1 MPWNNNN
8 GGGGWQG
15 GGGGGGDRGPWGQGP
30 RGGGGGGGNQPPDL
44 DELLRRAQEK
54 LRQVFGGAGGP
65 GGGMGT
71 ATAGGGSGPV
81 FLVGLVLLGLLAYS
95 SFFRVNTDQQG
106 IVLRFGQV
114 VRTVEPGLHLK
125 FPYPIE
131 TVYTPAVTRIE
142 TIAIGAAAQE
152 RLMLTGDENIVDIR
166 FNVQWKIKAGQAADF
181 LFNVENPEN
190 AVKAV
195 SESVMREVV
204 GQSEIE
210 FLQTIGRSNVQV
222 QVLQKVQETLDSYK
236 AGIEITEVSISE
248 VDPPAEVIDA
258 YRDVQAARTDRERLQ
273 NQAETYANTVV
284 PRARGDAARITQAA
298 EAYREQIVA
307 AAEGDANRFLAIY
320 NEYRK
325 AQDVTRKRIYLETM
339 QHVIGDANKLF
350 LSDPN
355 SGKGILPYLPLNEL
369 QPRAGSSPS
378 QTSETPSNGNQ
389 TATGGR

>member
-1 MPWNNNN
+1 
-8 GGGGWQG
+8 
-15 GGGGGGDRGPWGQGP
+15 
-30 RGGGGGGGNQPPDL
+30 
-44 DELLRRAQEK
+44 
-54 LRQVFGGAGGP
+54 
-65 GGGMGT
+65 
-71 ATAGGGSGPV
+71 
-81 FLVGLVLLGLLAYS
+81 
-95 SFFRVNTDQQG
+95 VNADQQG
-106 IVLRFGQV
+106 IVLRFGNV
-114 VRTVEPGLHLK
+114 VRTAEPGLHLK
-125 FPYPIE
+125 FPYPVE
-131 TVYTPAVTRIE
+131 TVLTPAVTRIE
-142 TIAIGAAAQE
+142 TISIGTAAQE

-166 FNVQWKIKAGQAADF
+166 FNVQWKIKAGQAAEF

-204 GQSEIE
+204 GQSDIE
-210 FLQTIGRSNVQV
+210 FLQTTGRSNVQV
-222 QVLQKVQETLDSYK
+222 QVLEKVQSTLDSYN
-236 AGIEITEVSISE
+236 AGIEITEVSINE

-325 AQDVTRKRIYLETM
+325 AQDVTRKRIYIETM
-339 QHVIGDANKLF
+339 QHVLGDANKLF

-369 QPRAGSSPS
+369 QPRARVATPPADTSANGS
-378 QTSETPSNGNQ
+378 QTP
-389 TATGGR
+389 TGGR

>member
-1 MPWNNNN
+1 MPWSNNN

-30 RGGGGGGGNQPPDL
+30 RGGGGGGNQPPDL

-65 GGGMGT
+65 GGGTGT
-71 ATAGGGSGPV
+71 TTGGGGSGPI
-81 FLVGLVLLGLLAYS
+81 LLIGLVILGLIAYS
-95 SFFRVNTDQQG
+95 SFFRVNADQQG

-114 VRTVEPGLHLK
+114 VRTAEPGLHLK
-125 FPYPIE
+125 FPYPVE
-131 TVYTPAVTRIE
+131 TVFTPAVTRIE
-142 TIAIGAAAQE
+142 TISIGSMNQE

-204 GQSEIE
+204 GQSNIE
-210 FLQTIGRSNVQV
+210 FLQTTGRSSVQSL
-222 QVLQKVQETLDSYK
+222 VLEKVQTTLDSYN
-236 AGIEITEVSISE
+236 AGIEITEVSINE

-325 AQDVTRKRIYLETM
+325 ARDVTRKRIYIETM
-339 QHVIGDANKLF
+339 QHVLGDANKLF
-350 LSDPN
+350 LSDAGG
-355 SGKGILPYLPLNEL
+355 GKGILPYLPLNEL
-369 QPRAGSSPS
+369 QPRPRSSASPAATAS
-378 QTSETPSNGNQ
+378 PSNGNQ
-389 TATGGR
+389 TETGGR

>member
-15 GGGGGGDRGPWGQGP
+15 GGGGGGGRGPWGQGP
-30 RGGGGGGGNQPPDL
+30 RGGGGGGNQPPDL

-65 GGGMGT
+65 GGGAGT
-71 ATAGGGSGPV
+71 ATAGGGSGPI

-106 IVLRFGQV
+106 IVLRFGHV

-125 FPYPIE
+125 FPYPVE

-142 TIAIGAAAQE
+142 TISIGVAPQE

-204 GQSEIE
+204 GQSQIE
-210 FLQTIGRSNVQV
+210 FLQTIGRSDVQV
-222 QVLQKVQETLDSYK
+222 KVLQRVQETLDSYR

-369 QPRAGSSPS
+369 QPQARSGAGASGDSS
-378 QTSETPSNGNQ
+378 SNGNQ

>member
-1 MPWNNNN
+1 MPWSNNN

-30 RGGGGGGGNQPPDL
+30 RGGGGGGNQPPDL

-65 GGGMGT
+65 GGGTGT
-71 ATAGGGSGPV
+71 TTGGGGSGPI
-81 FLVGLVLLGLLAYS
+81 LLIGLVILGLIAYS
-95 SFFRVNTDQQG
+95 SFFRVNADQQG

-114 VRTVEPGLHLK
+114 VRTAEPGLHLK
-125 FPYPIE
+125 FPYPVE
-131 TVYTPAVTRIE
+131 TVFTPAVTRIE
-142 TIAIGAAAQE
+142 TISIGSMNQE

-204 GQSEIE
+204 GQSNIE
-210 FLQTIGRSNVQV
+210 FLQTTGRSSVQSL
-222 QVLQKVQETLDSYK
+222 VLEKVQTTLDSYN
-236 AGIEITEVSISE
+236 AGIEITEVSINE

-325 AQDVTRKRIYLETM
+325 ARDVTRKRIYTETM
-339 QHVIGDANKLF
+339 QHVLGDAN
-350 LSDPN
+350 
-355 SGKGILPYLPLNEL
+355 NEL
-369 QPRAGSSPS
+369 QPRPRSSASPAATAS
-378 QTSETPSNGNQ
+378 PSNGNQ
-389 TATGGR
+389 TETGGR